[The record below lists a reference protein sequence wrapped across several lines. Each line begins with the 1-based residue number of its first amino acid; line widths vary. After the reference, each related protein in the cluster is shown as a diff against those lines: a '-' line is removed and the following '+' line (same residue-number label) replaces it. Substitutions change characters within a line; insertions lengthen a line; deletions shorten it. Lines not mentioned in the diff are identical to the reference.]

1 MVHGQS
7 HTHWC
12 YMSFYSAVG
21 GTVGR
26 RLTQTVWHVILL
38 KWTLLCITY
47 HYRDVAV
54 IVFRVWEH
62 CFLTCFYIDLKTCIK
77 PGRHFV
83 LNKCMLGLLF
93 NHYFIIFTV
102 HDFSMKWHLL
112 MDLFSMYVSPT
123 L

>member
-1 MVHGQS
+1 MGS
-7 HTHWC
+7 HTPTGH
-12 YMSFYSAVG
+12 YMSFYSAVV

-62 CFLTCFYIDLKTCIK
+62 CFITCFYIDLKTCIK

-93 NHYFIIFTV
+93 NHYFIIFTNG
-102 HDFSMKWHLL
+102 LI
-112 MDLFSMYVSPT
+112 VST
-123 L
+123 LSFYSA